1 MSEKTLL
8 VEIEKEQKEMVEKKF
23 AQEKERREEEKKEA
37 DLKEGKFQNLF
48 SSASF
53 PESEKQNS
61 SVMQE
66 KQIAQERL
74 EEENQTAKIESKVSQ
89 VIETPNYDL
98 TEGLSE
104 QEQEKIFKIEK
115 EESKKPKVK
124 FGRMKWILLSILFA
138 IFGVWGIVNIS
149 TLDSLGSQIA
159 SVEYTYSIKL
169 GKYLSNLAKLD
180 LTSSENMQ
188 NLLPTIPDQK
198 LDPTEIGAQSNWFDR
213 ICNFLGGLFGG

>member
-53 PESEKQNS
+53 PEIKFQTSFAEEKQQ
-61 SVMQE
+61 QE
-66 KQIAQERL
+66 ERVI
-74 EEENQTAKIESKVSQ
+74 EEKQTAKIESKVSQ

-115 EESKKPKVK
+115 EEVKKPKVK

-149 TLDSLGSQIA
+149 TLDTLGSQVAGI
-159 SVEYTYSIKL
+159 ESIYNL
-169 GKYLSNLAKLD
+169 NLTKYLKNLTALD
-180 LTSSENMQ
+180 AANADNMQ
-188 NLLPTIPDQK
+188 NLLPTIPDQQ
-198 LDPTEIGAQSNWFDR
+198 LEPTEIIAQSNWFDR
-213 ICNFLGGLFGG
+213 VCNFLGGLFGG

>member
-23 AQEKERREEEKKEA
+23 AQEKEKREEEKKEA

-48 SSASF
+48 SSATF
-53 PESEKQNS
+53 PEVENKSSLLMKEKRCIE
-61 SVMQE
+61 E
-66 KQIAQERL
+66 KS
-74 EEENQTAKIESKVSQ
+74 EEEKQTAKIESKVSQ

-98 TEGLSE
+98 TEGLTE
-104 QEQEKIFKIEK
+104 QENEKFFKIEK
-115 EESKKPKVK
+115 EEEKKPKVK
-124 FGRMKWILLSILFA
+124 FGKMKWILLSVLFA

-149 TLDSLGSQIA
+149 TLDTLGSQIA
-159 SVEYTYSIKL
+159 GVESVYNLNLT
-169 GKYLSNLAKLD
+169 KYLKNLAALD
-180 LTSSENMQ
+180 ATSADNMQ

-198 LDPTEIGAQSNWFDR
+198 LEPTEIISQSNWFDR